1 MSTSIGSDT
10 YGILE
15 EMETLGCKIQTHALF
30 TDHKYH
36 GIEYFD
42 KKSYLERPWI

>member
-15 EMETLGCKIQTHALF
+15 EMETLGFKIQTHALF

-42 KKSYLERPWI
+42 KKPYLERPWI